1 MLDTPTQGVA
11 SVIEYGK
18 FTFGYSISTGGRVFI
33 ITSVL
38 KKSWWHCLYLLSKY
52 VSVRK
57 AQRVRRG

>member
-1 MLDTPTQGVA
+1 M
-11 SVIEYGK
+11 IEDGK
-18 FTFGYSISTGGRVFI
+18 FTFGYSISTRGRVLI

-38 KKSWWHCLYLLSKY
+38 KKSWWHCFYLLSKY